1 MPRCKAKDRS
11 CDVVWVYL
19 HEFLLGALG
28 ADDVL
33 AVGDEALAH
42 QARLALRADE
52 AVVVPVAVLEGDE
65 AGAADAWNVYKLF
78 KKKHVIVYF
87 IYISNV

>member
-1 MPRCKAKDRS
+1 M
-11 CDVVWVYL
+11 YL

-33 AVGDEALAH
+33 AVGDEALAD
-42 QARLALRADE
+42 QAGLALRADE

-65 AGAADAWNVYKLF
+65 TGAADA
-78 KKKHVIVYF
+78 
-87 IYISNV
+87 